1 MRVEVLERYEE
12 FKDAARKRKDKL
24 ENARKFQQ
32 FKRDADELEAWVNEK
47 TRIASD
53 ESYKD
58 RANLQAKIQKHQA
71 FEAEVAAHENSI
83 ASFQNTGK
91 AMISYNHFARE
102 AIQARLDEISS
113 LWRSLLEISG
123 DKRQKLQD
131 AQKREEFMREAD
143 EVAAWISDR
152 KAVASSDEMG
162 KDLEYVEMLQKNF
175 DDFLKDLQ
183 ANEARISSINK
194 LAEQLVEENHPD
206 TELIRTRQEALN
218 QAWKDLR
225 GLAQLRHEKLMGA
238 HEIQK
243 FNRETDETK
252 SWMNEKDTALMSDD
266 YGRDLASVQALQR
279 RHEGLERELA
289 ALQDKV
295 TLLGEEA
302 MNLQKNHPESTDQI
316 AAKQAEIVGLW
327 EGVKHKASKRGT
339 RLDDALKFQKFLA
352 DQREL
357 LSWVSDMKALISADE
372 LAKDVA
378 GAEAL
383 QQRHRER
390 KGEID
395 AQEDNFK
402 MTAQFGQGLISSGH
416 YASEEVKECL
426 QALSNGRSSLVGSWE
441 GRKAEFEQCMEFQVF
456 MRDTEQTNNWVT
468 KQEAVLAMEDI
479 GDSLD
484 TTEAL
489 LKKQEDFE
497 KTMAAQ
503 EEKFKALDEAAAR
516 LIQAGNYAKEEVDAR
531 RLEILASRNNLTVH
545 MQKRRADLEEAH
557 LLQQFLRD
565 AEEARGWIAEKMKV
579 AGDEAY
585 KDPTNLEGKV
595 QQQQAFEGEL
605 LANKGRID
613 AVIESAR
620 ELVQSGHHSPEVI
633 GTKAKEIEDLWA
645 ELGVLSGDKGR
656 KLKQASEQQKYYRT
670 VKDLDLWLD
679 EVEKQLGSEDLGK
692 DMSGVQLLQKKL
704 NLLETDITVH
714 QDQIDTLDRQANQ
727 FMEENHF
734 DSGAIQMR
742 QRELG
747 ARYEALEIPL
757 KSLKAKL
764 EASYQLQKFFRD
776 VEDEE
781 TWVKEKEPLAASKNR
796 GKDLIGVQ
804 NLIKKHQAL
813 MSEISSHESFIT
825 TVCADGDSMI
835 SQGHF
840 GATEI
845 KKKTLML
852 SDKWEQLK
860 ERVQERKKDLENAL
874 QVHQYYADANE
885 AESWMK
891 EKEAVVS
898 SGDYGKDEDSAEALL
913 KKHETV
919 LTDIEAFSTTISS
932 LAESCKSSESSD
944 SQPPPPPPP
953 SSQPQQA
960 QVKVLYY
967 TYTARTPREL
977 SVQKGDIL
985 TLLNSANNVCLGN

>member
-1 MRVEVLERYEE
+1 
-12 FKDAARKRKDKL
+12 
-24 ENARKFQQ
+24 
-32 FKRDADELEAWVNEK
+32 
-47 TRIASD
+47 
-53 ESYKD
+53 
-58 RANLQAKIQKHQA
+58 
-71 FEAEVAAHENSI
+71 
-83 ASFQNTGK
+83 
-91 AMISYNHFARE
+91 
-102 AIQARLDEISS
+102 
-113 LWRSLLEISG
+113 
-123 DKRQKLQD
+123 
-131 AQKREEFMREAD
+131 
-143 EVAAWISDR
+143 
-152 KAVASSDEMG
+152 
-162 KDLEYVEMLQKNF
+162 
-175 DDFLKDLQ
+175 
-183 ANEARISSINK
+183 
-194 LAEQLVEENHPD
+194 
-206 TELIRTRQEALN
+206 
-218 QAWKDLR
+218 
-225 GLAQLRHEKLMGA
+225 
-238 HEIQK
+238 
-243 FNRETDETK
+243 
-252 SWMNEKDTALMSDD
+252 
-266 YGRDLASVQALQR
+266 
-279 RHEGLERELA
+279 
-289 ALQDKV
+289 
-295 TLLGEEA
+295 
-302 MNLQKNHPESTDQI
+302 
-316 AAKQAEIVGLW
+316 
-327 EGVKHKASKRGT
+327 
-339 RLDDALKFQKFLA
+339 
-352 DQREL
+352 
-357 LSWVSDMKALISADE
+357 
-372 LAKDVA
+372 
-378 GAEAL
+378 
-383 QQRHRER
+383 
-390 KGEID
+390 
-395 AQEDNFK
+395 
-402 MTAQFGQGLISSGH
+402 
-416 YASEEVKECL
+416 
-426 QALSNGRSSLVGSWE
+426 
-441 GRKAEFEQCMEFQVF
+441 
-456 MRDTEQTNNWVT
+456 
-468 KQEAVLAMEDI
+468 
-479 GDSLD
+479 
-484 TTEAL
+484 
-489 LKKQEDFE
+489 
-497 KTMAAQ
+497 
-503 EEKFKALDEAAAR
+503 
-516 LIQAGNYAKEEVDAR
+516 
-531 RLEILASRNNLTVH
+531 

-645 ELGVLSGDKGR
+645 ELGSCLETRVGKVSLLRVQHLTRPLSSPGR

-813 MSEISSHESFIT
+813 MRRVARLRNGRPFCSFR
-825 TVCADGDSMI
+825 
-835 SQGHF
+835 
-840 GATEI
+840 
-845 KKKTLML
+845 
-852 SDKWEQLK
+852 

-898 SGDYGKDEDSAEALL
+898 SGDYGKDEDSAE
-913 KKHETV
+913 
-919 LTDIEAFSTTISS
+919 
-932 LAESCKSSESSD
+932 SSESSD

-960 QVKVLYY
+960 QVKVLY

-985 TLLNSANNVCLGN
+985 TLLNSANNEWWKVESDGQQQGYVPASYMKKIDLQPRRDSALSINASGNPLLMSAPLQDTVQSRQLAINSKYDHIQRMAKERRQRLEESKKKFKLMREINELEHWITDKEALAATEEVGKDLEHVQMQKKKSDDFEKDMAVNEAQLEKICVMANKLIEEEHSDAEQIHDLVESLHQHWDNLVQLVEKKKKMLEGAFQVQKFVR